1 MLFVL
6 RSPIKIYTALEYTV
20 SLLEF
25 SVSGYRG
32 VLSMR
37 DFEPICEVMLV
48 SENMAL
54 ECGSGIQQIYE
65 AA

>member
-1 MLFVL
+1 M
-6 RSPIKIYTALEYTV
+6 KIYTALEYTV

-48 SENMAL
+48 SENMTL
-54 ECGSGIQQIYE
+54 ECGSSRSTNL
-65 AA
+65 